1 MSSRNDG
8 ANNETRELES
18 SDEET
23 PINPE
28 VRILSR
34 IFGVHRA
41 SVASMPG
48 TSGASH
54 LVSPLPNTRRTPRER
69 DRLFWTLLGNSSRL
83 SSSAR
88 CRSGPP
94 PRGPRPTTYADL
106 LEPDRRRIS
115 LTRHA
120 SPSGTGYQPNA
131 SQLTSLHC
139 SLRNLLRKRP
149 YTSTGNVTGPSSRPV
164 LVLRAAPDSSRGEDE
179 SDGRGRGDRDR
190 DRSDRDRDRSDR
202 DRSDRDRSD
211 RDRDRSDRD
220 RSTREHEERHHD
232 AEPIDLDDIEESVP
246 GPAPS
251 FSPRADADAE
261 YFADEPLRE
270 EPLNMTTGALL
281 EEEILEVDP
290 DPEPAP
296 RPPPDNETEVPETPE
311 SSQQRGTKRKR
322 EGETQDSALALN
334 HSILRLL
341 ECPVCMEWMEA
352 PITQCRRGHLVC
364 GTCRKRLD
372 ACPVCRTPFS
382 SVRNRAMEDVA
393 GVLRY
398 PCRHGCGR
406 FLRAPRR
413 HKHEAS
419 CASRRHACPL
429 NQCRAVP
436 PMPRSKLAAHCQ
448 TRHPESFRT
457 GTQHVIPLGVRTEQ
471 HMQFVVAALG
481 ALFHLRVDMEVRTW
495 GVCALVQHLGPQD
508 QADRYTY
515 EVTVNGRHSG
525 RRLVY
530 RRATHSDL
538 ENPVLNTSRQDCFH
552 LTLDQALNYL
562 RFRNEH
568 SETDKTLDLVITLA
582 EAEQEEPAN
591 NERDEDS

>member
-1 MSSRNDG
+1 M
-8 ANNETRELES
+8 
-18 SDEET
+18 
-23 PINPE
+23 
-28 VRILSR
+28 
-34 IFGVHRA
+34 
-41 SVASMPG
+41 
-48 TSGASH
+48 
-54 LVSPLPNTRRTPRER
+54 SPLPSTRRTPRER

-83 SSSAR
+83 PPGAR
-88 CRSGPP
+88 CRSGLP
-94 PRGPRPTTYADL
+94 PREPRPTIFSDL
-106 LEPDRRRIS
+106 LEPDRRTRIS

-120 SPSGTGYQPNA
+120 SPSGSGYQTNA
-131 SQLTSLHC
+131 SQLSSLHC

-149 YTSTGNVTGPSSRPV
+149 YTTTGNVTGPSSRPV
-164 LVLRAAPDSSRGEDE
+164 LVLRAAPESNRGEDE
-179 SDGRGRGDRDR
+179 SDGRGRIDRDR
-190 DRSDRDRDRSDR
+190 DRSDRDRD
-202 DRSDRDRSD
+202 
-211 RDRDRSDRD
+211 DRD
-220 RSTREHEERHHD
+220 RSTRELEERQHD
-232 AEPIDLDDIEESVP
+232 PEPIDLDDIEEPVP
-246 GPAPS
+246 GPAPT
-251 FSPRADADAE
+251 FSPRADGDADAD
-261 YFADEPLRE
+261 YFADEAMTAE
-270 EPLNMTTGALL
+270 EPLNMSTGALL
-281 EEEILEVDP
+281 EEEIIEVEP
-290 DPEPAP
+290 EAEPAP
-296 RPPPDNETEVPETPE
+296 HPAGNNETEPADTSAEASP
-311 SSQQRGTKRKR
+311 QRGIKRKR
-322 EGETQDSALALN
+322 EGETHDSGVALN

-419 CASRRHACPL
+419 CAARRHACPL
-429 NQCRAVP
+429 PPCRAVP
-436 PMPRSKLAAHCQ
+436 PMPRVKLAAHCQ
-448 TRHPESFRT
+448 IKHPESFKT

-471 HMQFVVAALG
+471 HVQLVVAALG
-481 ALFHLRVDMEVRTW
+481 ALFHLRVDMDVRTW

-508 QADRYTY
+508 QAMKYTY

-562 RFRNEH
+562 RFKNEH
-568 SETDKTLDLVITLA
+568 SETDKTLDLIVTLA
-582 EAEQEEPAN
+582 TTEPEQEPA
-591 NERDEDS
+591 DEDT

>member
-1 MSSRNDG
+1 MSRRNDG
-8 ANNETRELES
+8 ANNETRELDS

-83 SSSAR
+83 PPNAR

-106 LEPDRRRIS
+106 LEPDRRSRIA

-120 SPSGTGYQPNA
+120 SPAGSGYQPNA
-131 SQLTSLHC
+131 SQLSSLHC
-139 SLRNLLRKRP
+139 SLRNILRKRP
-149 YTSTGNVTGPSSRPV
+149 YTTTGNVTGPSSRPV
-164 LVLRAAPDSSRGEDE
+164 LVLHAAPESSRGEDE
-179 SDGRGRGDRDR
+179 SDGRGRIDRDRSDRDRDRIDRDR
-190 DRSDRDRDRSDR
+190 DRSDRDRDRG
-202 DRSDRDRSD
+202 
-211 RDRDRSDRD
+211 DRD
-220 RSTREHEERHHD
+220 RSTREHERHHD
-232 AEPIDLDDIEESVP
+232 PEPIDLDDIEEPVP
-246 GPAPS
+246 GPAPA

-261 YFADEPLRE
+261 YFADETMRAE
-270 EPLNMTTGALL
+270 EPLNMSTGALL
-281 EEEILEVDP
+281 EEEILEVEP
-290 DPEPAP
+290 GPEPAP
-296 RPPPDNETEVPETPE
+296 RPAGDNETEPADTPAE

-364 GTCRKRLD
+364 GACRKRLD

-413 HKHEAS
+413 RRHEAS
-419 CASRRHACPL
+419 CAARRHACPL
-429 NQCRAVP
+429 PACRAAP
-436 PMPRSKLAAHCQ
+436 PLPRDKLQHHAQ
-448 TRHPESFRT
+448 TKHPESFKT
-457 GTQHVIPLGVRTEQ
+457 GTQHVVALGVRCEQ
-471 HMQFVVAALG
+471 HVQLVVAALG
-481 ALFHLRVDMEVRTW
+481 ALFHVRVDMDVRTW
-495 GVCALVQHLGPQD
+495 GVSALVQHLGPQD
-508 QADRYTY
+508 QADSYTY

-530 RRATHSDL
+530 RRVTHSDL

-562 RFRNEH
+562 RFKNEH

-582 EAEQEEPAN
+582 EAEPEQEPA
-591 NERDEDS
+591 DEDT